1 MLLLK
6 KRRLGNSE
14 LYVSELG
21 LGCMSLPADK
31 REASEII
38 ETALEAGI
46 NFFDTADL
54 YGGGRNEQ
62 LLGNL
67 LTTKRDQI
75 ILATKVGNQM
85 NSDGSS
91 WTWNPSKEH
100 IMKAV
105 KDSLLRLGTDY
116 IDLYQLHG
124 GTMEDNAEDAI
135 DAMETLK
142 KEGMIR
148 QYGISSIRP
157 NVIERFLKKSAAVSV
172 MMQYSLLDRRP
183 EEWFKMISD
192 FGVSII
198 TRGTLAKGFLTMD
211 GLQRAEKSDGFG
223 TYSANDLYKTLTMLN
238 KKTEDIHAASIAFN
252 LTQPVVSS
260 VLVGASSKKQLLDS
274 IVSYE
279 REMDNTVI
287 EDLKNTVRQ
296 DRYQEHRV

>member
-1 MLLLK
+1 MK

-21 LGCMSLPADK
+21 LGCMSLPQDK

-38 ETALEAGI
+38 ETALEAGM

-54 YGGGRNEQ
+54 YDDGDNEQ

-67 LTTKRDQI
+67 LSSKRDQI

-91 WTWNPSKEH
+91 WTWNPSKAH
-100 IMKAV
+100 IMNAV
-105 KDSLLRLGTDY
+105 KDSLQRLGTDY

-124 GTMEDNAEDAI
+124 GTMEDDVDDTI

-142 KEGMIR
+142 KEGIIR

-183 EEWFKMISD
+183 EEWFKLISD
-192 FGVSII
+192 FGVSVI

-211 GLQRAEKSDGFG
+211 GLQRAENSNGFV
-223 TYSANDLYKTLTMLN
+223 TYSANDLYETLTLLN

-252 LTQPVVSS
+252 LTEPAVSS

-279 REMDNTVI
+279 KEMDNKVLD
-287 EDLKNTVRQ
+287 DLRNSVRK

>member
-1 MLLLK
+1 MK

-21 LGCMSLPADK
+21 LGCMSLPQDK

-38 ETALEAGI
+38 ETALEAGM

-54 YGGGRNEQ
+54 YDDGDNEQ

-67 LTTKRDQI
+67 LSSKRDQI

-91 WTWNPSKEH
+91 WTWNPSKAH
-100 IMKAV
+100 IMNAV
-105 KDSLLRLGTDY
+105 KDSLQRLGTDY

-124 GTMEDNAEDAI
+124 GTMEDDADETI

-142 KEGMIR
+142 KEGVIR

-183 EEWFKMISD
+183 EEWVKMISD

-211 GLQRAEKSDGFG
+211 GFQRAEKSNGFV
-223 TYSANDLYKTLTMLN
+223 TYSANELYETLTALN
-238 KKTEDIHAASIAFN
+238 EKTEDIHAASIAFN
-252 LTQPVVSS
+252 LAEPAVSS
-260 VLVGASSKKQLLDS
+260 VLVGASSKEQLLDS

-279 REMDNTVI
+279 ERVDDTVL
-287 EDLKNTVRQ
+287 ENLRNTVRQ